1 VRLNGPVAQGR
12 PRRDADARTD
22 TARRTRATP
31 AVYQRRRLAAVV
43 AAVVALLVVLLAVR
57 SCGGDGENVLAPSPE
72 QARQAQLE
80 AEPVELTLSFSGD
93 LLIHSPVYARALE
106 LGGGEGY
113 DFAPMFK
120 QLRPYVDAVDL
131 AFCHV
136 EVPMTPEPPASYP
149 IFNTPPALA
158 EGIAKTGWDVCD
170 TASNHTLDQGQE
182 GIDATLRALDRA
194 GVEHTGSY
202 PSQRAQRKP
211 LIVEAGGIR
220 IGYVAFTTDTNGIP
234 LPNPWSVNVADG
246 PKPVLAAARAARRGG
261 ADAVIVNMHWA
272 SELTPEYVSDPSSG
286 QASFARKLAASD
298 DITAIVGQ
306 GPHVVQPIDRL
317 GGKFVVFS
325 EGNLV
330 SNQSA
335 AAGLAA
341 ASQDGYI
348 ALVDLVVDEQGDRV
362 ESVRYVPVW
371 VRHPDYVVLPVGE
384 AAREGEADEAELRAS
399 YDRTVDVVGRGRGFA
414 PEPKRLR

>member
-1 VRLNGPVAQGR
+1 
-12 PRRDADARTD
+12 
-22 TARRTRATP
+22 
-31 AVYQRRRLAAVV
+31 VYQRRRLAAVV
-43 AAVVALLVVLLAVR
+43 AAVAALLVLVVVLR
-57 SCGGDGENVLAPSPE
+57 SCGGGDGENVLAPSSE
-72 QARQAQLE
+72 QARQAQLD

-93 LLIHSPVYARALE
+93 LLIHSPVYFRALE
-106 LGGGEGY
+106 LGGGDAY

-120 QLRPYVDAVDL
+120 QIRPYVDAVDL

-136 EVPMTPEPPASYP
+136 EVPMTPEPPQSYP

-158 EGIAKTGWDVCD
+158 DGIAKTGWDVCD
-170 TASNHTLDQGQE
+170 TASNHTLDQGQD
-182 GIDATLRALDRA
+182 GIDATLRALERA

-202 PSQRAQRKP
+202 ASQRAQRRP

-234 LPNPWSVNVADG
+234 PPNPWSVNVADG
-246 PKPVLAAARAARRGG
+246 PKPVLAAARAARRAG
-261 ADAVIVNMHWA
+261 ADAVIVNMHWS

-286 QASFARKLAASD
+286 EASFARKLAASD

-306 GPHVVQPIDRL
+306 GPHVVQPIERV

-330 SNQSA
+330 SNQGA

-348 ALVDLVVDEQGDRV
+348 ALLDLVVDGQGDRV

-399 YDRTVDVVGRGRGFA
+399 YERTVDVVGRGRGVTA
-414 PEPKRLR
+414 EPERLR